1 MPIEDLLDAGAFTA
15 RFEKLDRVFCNVGR
29 HWLELLYRPPSRLV
43 LLDQRYEKSPRPM
56 TIKMSQLC
64 LVSPNAS
71 DDNVIERLPKP
82 LHASVRTDGVD
93 GEDRA
98 RVAAAREEAAAS
110 ALRARTSRAISRQV
124 SNSV

>member
-1 MPIEDLLDAGAFTA
+1 MPAPSPPGLKSSIEYFAMS
-15 RFEKLDRVFCNVGR
+15 VGIG
-29 HWLELLYRPPSRLV
+29 WTLYRPPSRLV